1 MSMRKPWEW
10 FMKPKDYQPK
20 VGDEVY
26 LVTGKKKQVAWVTQ
40 TYSGTH
46 MVGIF
51 LEDEGDEQIVNKLE
65 LELVTAV
72 EEEEIEDGAGV
83 SLVQSPLLDEY
94 IDSSIHDDP
103 IPTGNWW
110 DNWGPYKG
118 KNRIKS
124 SPNYKTFKLC
134 EHFMDEFKL
143 DDQHT
148 VYLSSLR
155 GLNSKSDKKSDKP
168 QPTKGFYLDSGWI
181 QEDFLINPELS
192 GIVNGYLGHTLD
204 LSTRNKSIPPSVH
217 LKWRD
222 MGVVTLEVLDT
233 AVRTCMYLISKKY
246 LTTKIGIT
254 EIETKRVSERLEIA
268 CYGGHGRTG
277 TLLACLLV
285 SISADNTAKKSI
297 DRVRKEYCDSAIETK
312 TQEDLIKEYYKIKWE
327 IKDGGT
333 ST

>member
-1 MSMRKPWEW
+1 
-10 FMKPKDYQPK
+10 MKPKDYQPK

-65 LELVTAV
+65 LELVTAIG
-72 EEEEIEDGAGV
+72 EEETEDGAGV

-94 IDSSIHDDP
+94 LEGLESSIHDDP

-118 KNRIKS
+118 KKTIKS

-155 GLNSKSDKKSDKP
+155 GLNSKSDKKYDKP

-192 GIVNGYLGHTLD
+192 GIVNGYLSRTLD

-222 MGVVTLEVLDT
+222 MGVVTLDVLDT
-233 AVRTCMYLISKKY
+233 AVRTCMYLIGKTQSSFEK
-246 LTTKIGIT
+246 
-254 EIETKRVSERLEIA
+254 LEIA

>member
-1 MSMRKPWEW
+1 
-10 FMKPKDYQPK
+10 MKPKDYQPK

-26 LVTGKKKQVAWVTQ
+26 LVTSNKKQVAWVTQ

-51 LEDEGDEQIVNKLE
+51 VEDEGDEQVVNKLE
-65 LELVTAV
+65 LELITAV
-72 EEEEIEDGAGV
+72 GEEELLQLDQA
-83 SLVQSPLLDEY
+83 PLLNEY
-94 IDSSIHDDP
+94 LESSIHDDP
-103 IPTGNWW
+103 MPSGNWW
-110 DNWGPYKG
+110 DNWYKG
-118 KNRIKS
+118 KKTIKS

-143 DDQHT
+143 DDEHT

-155 GLNSKSDKKSDKP
+155 GLNNKSDKKSDKP

-192 GIVNGYLGHTLD
+192 GIVNGYLGRTLD

-233 AVRTCMYLISKKY
+233 AVRTCMYLIGKTRSSFEK
-246 LTTKIGIT
+246 
-254 EIETKRVSERLEIA
+254 LEIA
-268 CYGGHGRTG
+268 CFGGHGRTG

-297 DRVRKEYCDSAIETK
+297 DRVRKEYCDKAIETK

>member
-1 MSMRKPWEW
+1 
-10 FMKPKDYQPK
+10 MKPKDYQPK

-26 LVTGKKKQVAWVTQ
+26 LVTSNKKQVAWVTQ

-46 MVGIF
+46 MVGKF
-51 LEDEGDEQIVNKLE
+51 VEDEGDEQVVNKLE

-72 EEEEIEDGAGV
+72 GEEELLQLDQA
-83 SLVQSPLLDEY
+83 PLLNEY
-94 IDSSIHDDP
+94 LESSIHDDP
-103 IPTGNWW
+103 MPSGNWW
-110 DNWGPYKG
+110 DNWYKG
-118 KNRIKS
+118 KKTIKS

-143 DDQHT
+143 DDEHT

-155 GLNSKSDKKSDKP
+155 GLNNKSDKKSDKP

-192 GIVNGYLGHTLD
+192 GIVNGYLGRTLD

-233 AVRTCMYLISKKY
+233 AVRTCMYLIGKTRSSFEK
-246 LTTKIGIT
+246 
-254 EIETKRVSERLEIA
+254 LEIA
-268 CYGGHGRTG
+268 CFGGHGRTG

-297 DRVRKEYCDSAIETK
+297 DRVRKEYCDKAIETK

>member
-1 MSMRKPWEW
+1 MRKPWEW
-10 FMKPKDYQPK
+10 LMKPKDYQPK

-26 LVTGKKKQVAWVTQ
+26 LVTSNKKQVAWVTQ

-51 LEDEGDEQIVNKLE
+51 VEDEGDEQVVNKLE
-65 LELVTAV
+65 LELITAV
-72 EEEEIEDGAGV
+72 GEEELLQLDQA
-83 SLVQSPLLDEY
+83 PLLNEY
-94 IDSSIHDDP
+94 LESSIHDDP
-103 IPTGNWW
+103 MPSGNWW
-110 DNWGPYKG
+110 DNWYKG
-118 KNRIKS
+118 KKTIKS

-143 DDQHT
+143 DDEHT

-155 GLNSKSDKKSDKP
+155 GLNNKSDKKSDKP

-192 GIVNGYLGHTLD
+192 GIVNGYLGRTLD

-233 AVRTCMYLISKKY
+233 AVRTCMYLIGKTRSSFEK
-246 LTTKIGIT
+246 
-254 EIETKRVSERLEIA
+254 LEIA
-268 CYGGHGRTG
+268 CFGGHGRTG

-297 DRVRKEYCDSAIETK
+297 DRVRKEYCDKAIETK